1 MHTSLSPAIPTIADD
16 FNVDQTLASWVM
28 SVYMIT
34 GAVMTILIGG
44 FSDIFGA
51 RKMLLLMMIIYT
63 AATAVA
69 GFAQDI
75 TTLLTIRAIQG
86 IAIANTPIALKIIR
100 DQFPKGKFSIGQS
113 IVTSAYSGG
122 MAIGVVLGPIIVAT
136 IGWQSIFF
144 MCAPIAAIL
153 LFMCWR
159 VLPVD
164 ESAKILEHGTP
175 SASNIE
181 AGRNED
187 IIDKNGVGEK
197 KKGKLALD
205 VKGIITM
212 SVSLVSF
219 LVAITNS
226 SSLQE
231 VPLGFAVPMVIG
243 AISLGLF
250 ILVEKRAKSPLV
262 PLKLLLQ
269 PPIFAGNIAMLMF
282 GIVQYII
289 ITAIPQLGA
298 VPQGSGLGLDPDLVG
313 LLQLPL
319 SLAVLI
325 FGPVFGL
332 LLAKRRTLNT
342 KLLIPSMVIMSV
354 SFLLVTIFHHSS
366 AEVTASLFL
375 FGIGAALLPVTL
387 INIIIALTPRELTGI
402 SSAATSDMRIIGGAI
417 GPVIATVIISSILI
431 PIEVDGTTNH
441 YPSPTAFNIV
451 FIVGLS
457 LAIVATILVVLM
469 RGPAAK
475 ALNRTEIRQM

>member
-1 MHTSLSPAIPTIADD
+1 MHTSLSPAIPAIADEFD
-16 FNVDQTLASWVM
+16 ADQSLASWVM
-28 SVYMIT
+28 SIYMIT
-34 GAVMTILIGG
+34 GAVMTILIGR

-51 RKMLLLMMIIYT
+51 KKMLLLMMVIYT

-69 GFAQDI
+69 GFSQDI
-75 TTLLTIRAIQG
+75 STLLTIRAIQG

-122 MAIGVVLGPIIVAT
+122 MALGVVLGPIIVAS

-153 LFMCWR
+153 LFLCWR

-164 ESAKILEHGTP
+164 ESVKIMVHSTP
-175 SASNIE
+175 SDTD
-181 AGRNED
+181 AGRNGGV
-187 IIDKNGVGEK
+187 DKNGAEMRK
-197 KKGKLALD
+197 KTKISLD
-205 VKGIITM
+205 IKGIVTM

-219 LVAITNS
+219 LIAITNS
-226 SSLQE
+226 GSASE
-231 VPLGFAVPMVIG
+231 NPLGFTVPLVIG
-243 AISLGLF
+243 AISLVLF
-250 ILVEKRAKSPLV
+250 ILVEKRTKSPLV

-269 PPIFAGNIAMLMF
+269 PAIFAGNIAMLMF

-298 VPQGSGLGLDPDLVG
+298 APQGSGLGLDPDLVG

-325 FGPVFGL
+325 FGPVFGV
-332 LLAKRRTLNT
+332 LLAKKRNLNT

-354 SFLLVTIFHHSS
+354 SFLLVTIFHDTS
-366 AEVTASLFL
+366 ADVTASLFL

-387 INIIIALTPRELTGI
+387 INIIIALTPRDLTGI

-417 GPVIATVIISSILI
+417 GPVIAIVIITSILI
-431 PIEVDGTTNH
+431 PIEVDGTTGQ

-451 FIVGLS
+451 FIVGLV

-469 RGPAAK
+469 RGPAVK
-475 ALNRTEIRQM
+475 ALNTAEMKQI

>member
-1 MHTSLSPAIPTIADD
+1 MHTSLSPAIPAIADD
-16 FNVDQTLASWVM
+16 FNVDQSLASWVM
-28 SVYMIT
+28 SLYMIT
-34 GAVMTILIGG
+34 GAVMTILIGR

-51 RKMLLLMMIIYT
+51 RKMLLLMMVIYT

-75 TTLLTIRAIQG
+75 TTLLTLRAIQG

-164 ESAKILEHGTP
+164 ESTKILEHGKP
-175 SASNIE
+175 SASDTE
-181 AGRNED
+181 AGIKED
-187 IIDKNGVGEK
+187 VVDRVGEK
-197 KKGKLALD
+197 KKGKFALD

-226 SSLQE
+226 SSLSE
-231 VPLGFAVPMVIG
+231 DPLAFGVPMVIG
-243 AISLGLF
+243 AISLILF
-250 ILVEKRAKSPLV
+250 VLVEKRAKSPLV

-282 GIVQYII
+282 GIIQYII

-332 LLAKRRTLNT
+332 MLAKRRTLNT
-342 KLLIPSMVIMSV
+342 KLLIPSMVIMAV
-354 SFLLVTIFHHSS
+354 SFLLVTIFHYSS

-431 PIEVDGTTNH
+431 PIEVDGTTSQ

-451 FIVGLS
+451 FIVGLV

-469 RGPAAK
+469 RGPAVK
-475 ALNRTEIRQM
+475 ALNRNEIRQMK